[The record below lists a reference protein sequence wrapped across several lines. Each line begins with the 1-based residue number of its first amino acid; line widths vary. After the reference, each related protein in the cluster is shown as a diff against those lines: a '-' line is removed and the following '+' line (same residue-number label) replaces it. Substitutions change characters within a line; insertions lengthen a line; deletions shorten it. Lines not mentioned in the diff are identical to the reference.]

1 MIFYNLLQGL
11 FWVHKLYRIIIVFSY
26 KYLLNT
32 LIKSL
37 SLTRFL
43 ILEAFKIHYD
53 IFQPRFRNNIC

>member
-1 MIFYNLLQGL
+1 MIFYNLLQEL

-26 KYLLNT
+26 KYLLKT

-43 ILEAFKIHYD
+43 LLETFKLHYD
-53 IFQPRFRNNIC
+53 IFQLRIRPNIC